1 MKKFRSK
8 SGSVAIV
15 LLAVLF
21 CIVFG
26 VWGTI
31 RTVKSIV
38 FNIECNGH
46 LKRAADASTIE
57 LAKQEL
63 TTAITYLE
71 KKEITTGYTSV
82 LYKTPDEDIGFWYK
96 NLKESFAELEKVKPE
111 TTQLEKTNLL
121 MKLRETLLD
130 EKASK
135 SGGVEVTSPDG
146 ISIFPNNVAYCF
158 FGWVSS
164 FIAPLIAVII
174 AFVGTLRY

>member
-71 KKEITTGYTSV
+71 KKDITTGYTSI

-96 NLKESFAELEKVKPE
+96 
-111 TTQLEKTNLL
+111 
-121 MKLRETLLD
+121 MYRIGGRLR
-130 EKASK
+130 S
-135 SGGVEVTSPDG
+135 
-146 ISIFPNNVAYCF
+146 
-158 FGWVSS
+158 
-164 FIAPLIAVII
+164 
-174 AFVGTLRY
+174 